1 MRTKINGLLGAGFL
15 LFALSGCATGT
26 GDAHLSASG
35 AGSPSPSSNTAA
47 SYSITDFA
55 GRSITFNQ
63 VPERI
68 AALSSGDM
76 DVIYA
81 LGGQLVG
88 RPAVEGGPVPE
99 AAEQVEQIGT
109 THELDLEKIAY
120 VKPDV
125 VLGNAALNAKDTATV
140 ESLGS
145 RMVLTS
151 ANSVADIKQ
160 QIELFGSMLHKEA
173 EATKLIET
181 LNGKLAT
188 LSQQVP
194 ANKPRVLMVYGAPGT
209 YMAALPNSLSGDL
222 LSLAGGANIAADF
235 PQLENYPQ
243 YAQLNTERIIEAD
256 PEFVLII
263 THGNPE
269 AVKSGFLKEMQV
281 NAAWNRMSAIQSGR
295 VEVLPSDLFGTNP
308 GTRVTEALD
317 VLGSILRD
325 VR

>member
-1 MRTKINGLLGAGFL
+1 MRTKINGLLGAGIL
-15 LFALSGCATGT
+15 LFALSGCTPGT
-26 GDAHLSASG
+26 GDPHQSASG
-35 AGSPSPSSNTAA
+35 AGSNLPSSNTSA

-55 GRSITFNQ
+55 GRSIAFNQ

-88 RPAVEGGPVPE
+88 RPAVEGGAVPE

-120 VKPDV
+120 LKPDV

-160 QIELFGSMLHKEA
+160 QIELFGSMLHKES
-173 EATKLIET
+173 EAAKLIET
-181 LNGKLAT
+181 LDGKLDT
-188 LSQQVP
+188 LSQQLP

-222 LSLAGGANIAADF
+222 LGLAGGTNIAADF

-256 PEFVLII
+256 PELVLII

-269 AVKSGFLKEMQV
+269 AVKSGYLKEMQV

-317 VLGSILRD
+317 VLGDILRD

>member
-15 LFALSGCATGT
+15 LFALSGCATGAE
-26 GDAHLSASG
+26 DAHLSASG
-35 AGSPSPSSNTAA
+35 AGSSPPSSNTAA

-160 QIELFGSMLHKEA
+160 QIELFGNMLHKEA